1 MNVQHEL
8 ACVVAGLL
16 DLGNGILDG
25 EVPAGHAALRL
36 ADLAERVSDVAE
48 HLRPERPRLRG
59 VRRWWFRLTR
69 RRIA

>member
-1 MNVQHEL
+1 MNVEHEL
-8 ACVVAGLL
+8 ARVGAGLR

-48 HLRPERPRLRG
+48 HLRPERPRLWG
-59 VRRWWFRLTR
+59 LRRWWFLATR